1 MLDSEILG
9 LRFEVMVFQKPQK
22 FISILSEKEQVSSKV
37 YRLVF
42 DLGDQ
47 RLSFHAGQTLM
58 IHVSDKVNR
67 AMSIGSPPQEQKIT
81 IYDDISPMGPLSH
94 YIIDR
99 KVGDQIYFMA
109 PLGRFVLDKT
119 NNRKKILVAT
129 GTGLAP
135 FIAMTA
141 DYYVTGGSAPITIY
155 FGVRYKEDIFL
166 AEKLAEYKQKFS
178 HFNYILTLS
187 KPADDWKGERG
198 RVTDQVFSKETDLLN
213 SDIYLCG
220 NRAMVEEM
228 KAKLYF
234 LGVPETQVKTELY
247 Y

>member
-1 MLDSEILG
+1 MFFS
-9 LRFEVMVFQKPQK
+9 KPQK
-22 FISILSEKEQVSSKV
+22 YISTLTEKVKVSSNV

-47 RLSFHAGQTLM
+47 RLSFYAGQTLM
-58 IHVSDKVNR
+58 IHVSDTVNR

-99 KVGDQIYFMA
+99 KVGDQITFMA

-119 NNRKKILVAT
+119 NNRKKVFVAT
-129 GTGLAP
+129 GTGVAP
-135 FIAMTA
+135 FISMTA
-141 DYYVTGGSAPITIY
+141 DYYITGGTAPITIY
-155 FGVRYKEDIFL
+155 FGVRYQEDIFL
-166 AEKLAEYKQKFS
+166 AEKLAEFRQKFS
-178 HFNYILTLS
+178 LFNYILTLS
-187 KPADDWKGERG
+187 KPAPDWKGERG
-198 RVTDQVFSKETDLLN
+198 RVTNQVFSKEIDLLN

-220 NRAMVEEM
+220 NRAMVDEM
-228 KAKLYF
+228 KAKL
-234 LGVPETQVKTELY
+234 LSSGIPEAQIKTELY